1 MSGRSLIVQKYG
13 GTSLATPDLLERAA
27 ERIIRTSQAGH
38 SVAVVLS
45 AMGDATDR
53 LLDRAR
59 EIQPEPDP
67 RELDALL
74 ASGEQV
80 SVALMSMALKRRG
93 ADARSYLGWQVP
105 IRTGRT
111 PGRARITEVVT
122 DRIAADLAAGTVAVV
137 AGFQGVD
144 EAGNLTT
151 LGRGGSDTT
160 AVALA
165 VALGADECQI
175 LSDVDGVFTA
185 DPALVPEARLLDRVT
200 FEEILELASLGS
212 RVLQLR
218 AVEVAGKHNLPL
230 RVMHAHGAGAGTLI
244 SYEEPGME
252 APVVSGIAVH
262 RDEAEITVT
271 NVPDR
276 PGMAHQILEPV
287 SRAGIEVDMI
297 VLNAPREGR
306 VDFSFTVDRGNFD
319 RARAAVADSIRDV
332 VDARVT
338 GNDRVAK
345 ISVVGVGMRPHAGIA
360 TRLFAA
366 LAAEGINVRLV
377 ATSEIKVSV
386 LVDERYLEL
395 GVRCL
400 HEAFDLAQSSP

>member
-1 MSGRSLIVQKYG
+1 MTGGSLIVQKFG
-13 GTSLATPDLLERAA
+13 GTSLATADLLERAA
-27 ERIIRTSQAGH
+27 ERIVRTRQAGH
-38 SVAVVLS
+38 TVAVVLS
-45 AMGDATDR
+45 AMGNETDR
-53 LLDRAR
+53 LLARAR
-59 EIQPEPDP
+59 TIQPDPDP
-67 RELDALL
+67 RELDTLL

-80 SVALMSMALKRRG
+80 SVALMGMALKARG
-93 ADARSYLGWQVP
+93 VAARSYLGWQVP
-105 IRTGRT
+105 IRTDET
-111 PGRARITEVVT
+111 PGRARITDVVT
-122 DRIAADLAAGTVAVV
+122 DRITADLAAGTVVVV

-165 VALGADECQI
+165 VALGATECQI
-175 LSDVDGVFTA
+175 LSDVDGVFTT
-185 DPALVPEARLLDRVT
+185 DPALVPEARLLERVT

-230 RVMHAHGAGAGTLI
+230 RVMHAHGSGDGTLI

-287 SRAGIEVDMI
+287 SRAGVEVDMI

-345 ISVVGVGMRPHAGIA
+345 ISVVGVGMRSHAGIA